1 MNNLLSRF
9 RLPSFESMASAIRR
23 TFDEFDFNS
32 IETKLNEFGNDIER
46 SFNRLKKR
54 IKNLTDRFIVEVP
67 FDRETQRL
75 SFSIENNVI
84 EIRTETQTETTHSV
98 STTTTSIPES
108 VNTDTLMQK
117 YDAETKKMMFIFFK
131 WNAKVEDET
140 EENVE
145 LEDTVE
151 THTNTTVESAP
162 EVTVTSTVDVTE
174 TDTTNKE
181 NAESSKDNLLETIL
195 AMHEQG
201 YSYRKIASEVGMSDK
216 TVARWIKKAK
226 QN

>member
-32 IETKLNEFGNDIER
+32 IETKLNEFSNDIER

-117 YDAETKKMMFIFFK
+117 YDAEKKKMMFIFFK
-131 WNAKVEDET
+131 WNAKVDDET
-140 EENVE
+140 DENVE

-151 THTNTTVESAP
+151 THTNTTVESEP

-174 TDTTNKE
+174 TDTTNEE
-181 NAESSKDNLLETIL
+181 NAESSKDDLLETIL

-216 TVARWIKKAK
+216 TVARWIKKSK

>member
-117 YDAETKKMMFIFFK
+117 YDAEKKKMMFIFFK

-174 TDTTNKE
+174 TDTTNEE